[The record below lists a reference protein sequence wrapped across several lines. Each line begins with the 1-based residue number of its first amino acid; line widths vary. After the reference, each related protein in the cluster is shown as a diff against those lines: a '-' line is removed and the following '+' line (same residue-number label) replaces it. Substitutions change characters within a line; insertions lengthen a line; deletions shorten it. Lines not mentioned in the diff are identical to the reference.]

1 MIEYFIVEDE
11 KLSRSNE
18 ILESDCWINVTR
30 PTIDDCAWLVNELGV
45 HSEYVN
51 AATDDEERSH
61 VDDDPRE
68 GQTLIIVDYP
78 MRESAA
84 ETLDE
89 SMPQYDTHPLSILLL
104 PRKGVFV
111 TISLYDNPLIDAL
124 VKSYT
129 RGNAELR
136 QQRLLLDILY
146 DVSQKYLYCLRDID
160 RQFKRNER
168 ELREYMRNAE
178 LIKMLGLERSLIYF
192 STSLKALQ
200 AVLIKLDNGKI
211 IKFTGNDRDDIDDI
225 KIEVS
230 QATEMCDIAT
240 KLLNGS
246 MDAFGSVISNNMNI
260 TMRRLTTITLTLSV
274 PTMVFSFYGMNVGM
288 LPFAE
293 SFLFPILLSVTCCII
308 VAVLFTQSKLYK

>member
-1 MIEYFIVEDE
+1 MIEFYKTGPEGTKQVEAPEPGCWVSITCPTPEDRAWLHAKAGIVPEFVRSALDDDE
-11 KLSRSNE
+11 SSHLDFDDDTNQTLV
-18 ILESDCWINVTR
+18 IV
-30 PTIDDCAWLVNELGV
+30 DCAALEDASDL
-45 HSEYVN
+45 E
-51 AATDDEERSH
+51 
-61 VDDDPRE
+61 DPSI
-68 GQTLIIVDYP
+68 T
-78 MRESAA
+78 
-84 ETLDE
+84 
-89 SMPQYDTHPLSILLL
+89 QYDTQPLSVLLL
-104 PRKGVFV
+104 PESNMIV
-111 TISLYDNPLIDAL
+111 TVSLTPNTTIDAFSSGRVRGL
-124 VKSYT
+124 DT
-129 RGNAELR
+129 RRTTRFLL
-136 QQRLLLDILY
+136 QLLLNIAQTY
-146 DVSQKYLYCLRDID
+146 QSYLRNINKQFTRTEKLLR
-160 RQFKRNER
+160 KTMRNE
-168 ELREYMRNAE
+168 E

-308 VAVLFTQSKLYK
+308 VAVLFTQSKLFK